1 MTRDTPAHKKVQS
14 PFYLFFTLF
23 LVLIST
29 LFQYFEFMPAGTTSI
44 DIGLVFLLLTYA
56 HIKGLPPVIGLT
68 LGTLY
73 AMARIFYVSMLT
85 GGIFAATTG
94 WLVLLPLSPLFVLGI
109 RHGLAWMLISL
120 LCMTALAALAWF
132 GYIPSDHT
140 TDMRLGWWSLS
151 NHIAIALS
159 VLILPLFYEHLFRK
173 SLQRNQQRQAELL
186 SKRAE
191 LLRAQTQKNS
201 FIAALSHEM
210 RTPMNAI
217 LGFNDL
223 LQQQLA
229 HNPRASEV
237 VGLVNQSADHLLT
250 VINDIL
256 DYSQMQ
262 TGKISVQHAPFDLIK
277 TARSA
282 FELFQQRVASM
293 KIEYT
298 LDIQDGL
305 PAVVVGDRHRLVQV
319 LVNLLGNALKFTH
332 RGSVTLHISRAGNDL
347 LFVVKDTG
355 IGIAP
360 HRLDKIFDRFE
371 QATPQTA
378 SLYGGNGLGLSIG
391 HHLVELMGGTMG
403 VESALGVGSRF
414 WFRLPLIGASALRET
429 DTPSALETTWQDL
442 PLRVLVV
449 DDNPV
454 NRLLAC
460 QVVQSRWPKAD
471 LEQATNGVEAM
482 NALRAHTF
490 DLVLMDMVMPV
501 MDGIAATA
509 TLRKE
514 LPEPQCH
521 VPVLGLTAN
530 VNTDDH
536 ARCMQAG
543 MNGLVLKPFD
553 RKQLCAHIEALL
565 LDSPHFWTS
574 HGLSPLQAVATP
586 RVK

>member
-1 MTRDTPAHKKVQS
+1 MAHDTPRKGIQDS
-14 PFYLFFTLF
+14 FYLIFTLF
-23 LVLIST
+23 LVVLAT
-29 LFQYFEFMPAGTTSI
+29 LFHYFEFMPAGTTSI

-56 HIKGLPPVIGLT
+56 HIKGLPPVVGLT
-68 LGTLY
+68 LGTVY
-73 AMARIFYVSMLT
+73 AVCRVAYVSMLT

-94 WLVLLPLSPLFVLGI
+94 WLVLLPLSPLFVLGL
-109 RHGLAWMLISL
+109 RHGLAWMLVSV
-120 LCMTALAALAWF
+120 LCMLTLASLAWL
-132 GYIPSDHT
+132 GYIAADHT
-140 TDMRLGWWSLS
+140 TDMQLGWWALS

-159 VLILPLFYEHLFRK
+159 VLILPLFYEHLFRR

-186 SKRAE
+186 SKRTE

-229 HNPRASEV
+229 HNPRACEV
-237 VGLVNQSADHLLT
+237 VNLVNQSADHLLT

-262 TGKISVQHAPFDLIK
+262 TGKISVLHEPFELIK
-277 TARSA
+277 TTSNA
-282 FELFQQRVASM
+282 FKLFQQRVASM

-305 PAVVVGDRHRLVQV
+305 PAVVLGDRHRLVQV

-332 RGSVTLHISRAGNDL
+332 RGSVTLHVSRTGNNL
-347 LFVVKDTG
+347 LFVVEDTG

-403 VESALGVGSRF
+403 VESTLGVGSRF
-414 WFRLPLIGASALRET
+414 WFRLPLTAASALRKT
-429 DTPSALETTWQDL
+429 DTASSLEITWQDL

-460 QVVQSRWPKAD
+460 QVVQSRWPQAH
-471 LEQATNGVEAM
+471 LEQVANGVEAL
-482 NALRAHTF
+482 NALRGHTF

-509 TLRKE
+509 ALRAE

-543 MNGLVLKPFD
+543 MNGIVLKPFD
-553 RKQLCAHIEALL
+553 RKQLCALIETLL

-574 HGLSPLQAVATP
+574 HGLSPLQAVATSP
-586 RVK
+586 AK